1 NRPSTTPFCFTV
13 ATASSS
19 TTSLNTSVIMFLLVR
34 SYTENRT
41 DPKAQGLKPA
51 DIGKIISASRATT
64 YRYLGMSTDQETPAT
79 NNNSL

>member
-41 DPKAQGLKPA
+41 DPFGRGQARN
-51 DIGKIISASRATT
+51 SRARLLVGASILPVTAVSWPEGCELCCL
-64 YRYLGMSTDQETPAT
+64 YKEY
-79 NNNSL
+79 